1 MAEEYTSERDITF
14 GDLQSAPSVNELA
27 AQTSNV
33 GGMNVDTYASQLVG
47 DPSAFFTNEMKL
59 ANNVPTIDA
68 NATGT
73 NIDASASKYNMNIG
87 GLATTAQ
94 TAQVSTAQAPTQ
106 QKTATYTAAQTQ
118 DAVKDAQMTAAT
130 GSVRPEAVVQ
140 AAQADIKGLATGTNA
155 DGTKNY
161 TGEALGAVATQ
172 NISTV
177 IDTSTVSGKLL
188 AQTLGEGNYLDS
200 KATIKGQLDILSK
213 EFVDPQGNPKIPTWA
228 AGVAR
233 NISRIAAF
241 KGMTGTAATAAVSQA
256 IMEATL
262 PIAQQEAQ
270 FFQTTTL
277 KNLDNKQQ
285 QTINTANVLS
295 KMELANMDTRMQAA
309 VENAKNFMQM
319 DLTNLSNTQ
328 QASIINT
335 QSRVQSIL
343 EDAKSENTA
352 RMFTAQSENE
362 MNRFY
367 DNLRSNIATFNSA
380 QVNNMNQF
388 NSGQINSTSQFN
400 ATMENTRETF
410 YRSMQYNIDI
420 ANAKWRQNVTSA
432 NAEMVFQAYATDVK
446 NMVGMSTEALN
457 QLWDRAD
464 SLLDKAWKT
473 TENNKALEVQIA
485 TTKAQQQL
493 ERDKIAAESEGGF
506 LSAVGSVVGSVGG
519 AVAGKFA
526 GAYASSL
533 WPVAAAA

>member
-1 MAEEYTSERDITF
+1 MADENTSERDITF
-14 GDLQSAPSVNELA
+14 GDIQSAPSINELA

-33 GGMNVDTYASQLVG
+33 GGMNVDNYASQLVG

-59 ANNVPTIDA
+59 SNNTPQIDA
-68 NATGT
+68 NTTGT
-73 NIDASASKYNMNIG
+73 NIDGSAAKYDMNFDS
-87 GLATTAQ
+87 LAVNAKTAE
-94 TAQVSTAQAPTQ
+94 TSLAAAPE
-106 QKTATYTAAQTQ
+106 QKATATYQAAQTQ

-130 GSVRPEAVVQ
+130 GDVRKEAVID

-155 DGTKNY
+155 DGTTNY
-161 TGEALGAVATQ
+161 TGQALSAVATQ
-172 NISTV
+172 NISNV

-188 AQTLGEGNYLDS
+188 AQTLGEGNYLDA

-233 NISRIAAF
+233 NVSRIAAF

-285 QTINTANVLS
+285 QVINTANVLS
-295 KMELANMDTRMQAA
+295 KMELANMDTRMTAA

-328 QASIINT
+328 QAAVVNT
-335 QSRVQSIL
+335 QARVQSIL

-380 QVNNMNQF
+380 QMNNMGQF
-388 NSGQINSTSQFN
+388 NAGQINSTSEFN
-400 ATMENTRETF
+400 ATMENSRETW
-410 YRSMQYNIDI
+410 YRNMQYNIDI
-420 ANAKWRQNVTSA
+420 ANAKWRQSVTSA
-432 NAEMVFQAYATDVK
+432 NTEMTFQAMATDVK

-473 TENNKALEVQIA
+473 SENNKALEVQIA

-506 LSAVGSVVGSVGG
+506 MSAIGSVVGSVGG